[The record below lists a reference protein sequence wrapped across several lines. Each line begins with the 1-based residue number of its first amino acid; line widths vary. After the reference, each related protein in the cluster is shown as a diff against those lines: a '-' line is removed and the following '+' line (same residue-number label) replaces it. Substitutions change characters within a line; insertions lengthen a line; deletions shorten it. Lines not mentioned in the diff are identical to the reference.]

1 MDRFSL
7 ARAIFVPAVLA
18 ALICSAAAAPGAEG
32 AKNDAR
38 PTKRTAVRLS
48 LAEAVGIALN
58 RNLRMS
64 DAMLAVQESE
74 HQRRSA
80 FSDFFPSLD
89 VQYLATGYRY
99 RQPGTVAGFAAAH
112 DARRISALAGTTPN
126 PLASLAPPGV
136 TLPPTAIFGTYPYR
150 IDPYRTFTL
159 IGTLTQPLYTGGR
172 LMNNYKF
179 SRLDVDYNELQFEVE
194 RQDLILE
201 VYEAYYQMLQAEKL
215 LEVADQSIR
224 ALVALRNQTLEFYKA
239 GVVPKVDVLA
249 TEGQLANA
257 RIQRTQAVTDI
268 ERYRANLNFLLR
280 YPQETPIDVVQDL
293 SFQPAPYQIPGIYRI
308 AAANRIEIRQADI
321 SVAQAMAL
329 VKSASADLI
338 PSVTL
343 QIQGTRTNDDWNP
356 LDPEAINEWQVQGI
370 VSWAFDM
377 FRSRET
383 VKERRTSQARTF
395 VQRELLVEQIM
406 NDVKTA
412 YVDMKKAESD
422 IADNRKAVEY
432 RQENFRINQERYKE
446 QVATY
451 IEVLDAQRQL
461 AQAQGDYYISLIG
474 YKIGRAFLERRM
486 GILR

>member
-7 ARAIFVPAVLA
+7 ARVIFVPAVLVALVCCATA
-18 ALICSAAAAPGAEG
+18 AETGQSAG
-32 AKNDAR
+32 NDAR
-38 PTKRTAVRLS
+38 RAGRTTVRLS

-64 DAMLAVQESE
+64 DAILAIQESE

-99 RQPGTVAGFAAAH
+99 RQAGTVSGFASSQ
-112 DARRISALAGTTPN
+112 DSRRFGAVAGMN
-126 PLASLAPPGV
+126 PGPPPAPI
-136 TLPPTAIFGTYPYR
+136 LSTYPYR
-150 IDPYRTFTL
+150 IDPFRTFTL
-159 IGTLTQPLYTGGR
+159 VGTLTQPLFTGGR
-172 LMNNYKF
+172 LLNNYKF
-179 SRLDVDYNELQFEVE
+179 SGLDVDYTELQFEVE
-194 RQDLILE
+194 RQDLVLE

-215 LEVADQSIR
+215 LEVADESIR
-224 ALVALRNQTLEFYKA
+224 ALTALRNQTLEFYKA

-249 TEGQLANA
+249 TEGQLATA
-257 RIQRTQAVTDI
+257 RILRTQAITDI
-268 ERYRANLNFLLR
+268 ERYRSDLNFLLR
-280 YPQETPIDVVQDL
+280 YPQETGIDIVHDL
-293 SFQPAPYQIPGIYRI
+293 SFEPSSYRIPGIYRI

-329 VKSASADLI
+329 IRSASAGLI
-338 PSVTL
+338 PSVTV
-343 QIQGTRTNDDWNP
+343 QIQGSRTNDDWNP
-356 LDPEAINEWQVQGI
+356 LDREAINDWKVQGI

-377 FRSRET
+377 FRTRET
-383 VKERRTSQARTF
+383 VKERRSTHARAF

-422 IADNRKAVEY
+422 ISDNRKAVEF

-461 AQAQGDYYISLIG
+461 AQAQGDYYVSLIG
-474 YKIGRAFLERRM
+474 YKIGRAYLERRM